1 MFRSCC
7 VSSINDTVV
16 VQVFQLPSDCA
27 GIINPR
33 CSLEPNHSDG
43 IQSLCLN
50 GTCLFSGG
58 RDMSIMKWDLTD
70 IPQLK
75 QVLQHHFHY
84 YVFINPLDSKGN
96 YSATS
101 NNTKLVHWPLMQWA
115 VTYGTAKRGLG
126 RAPPAQALSEVSN
139 VTAHPTA
146 ASVPITVLLCDC
158 LLPCSFNVAIK
169 GLSLHRQKQWCCP
182 SVCLFVT
189 LFIWHHV
196 SLNKNTYYLLKLF

>member
-126 RAPPAQALSEVSN
+126 RAPTCPGPFWSIKCNSPPNSGQCTNHCIAMWLS
-139 VTAHPTA
+139 
-146 ASVPITVLLCDC
+146 
-158 LLPCSFNVAIK
+158 VAM
-169 GLSLHRQKQWCCP
+169 Q
-182 SVCLFVT
+182 F
-189 LFIWHHV
+189 
-196 SLNKNTYYLLKLF
+196 